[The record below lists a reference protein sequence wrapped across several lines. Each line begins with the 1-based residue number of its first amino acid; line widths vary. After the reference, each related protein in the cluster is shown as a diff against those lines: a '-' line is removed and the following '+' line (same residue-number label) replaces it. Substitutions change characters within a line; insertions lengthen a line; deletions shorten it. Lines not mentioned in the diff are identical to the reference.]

1 MDLAIERKVVIKEI
15 MPGEEEQEQIVY
27 ASQFYQVELHVA
39 QMLKEL
45 DLKEEINQDK
55 LKLQLDELESAE
67 EITLDE
73 KQRQAV
79 MQAASNGLLVV
90 TGGPGTGKTTT
101 INAIIRYFEQQN
113 EEIL

>member
-1 MDLAIERKVVIKEI
+1 M
-15 MPGEEEQEQIVY
+15 Y
-27 ASQFYQVELHVA
+27 
-39 QMLKEL
+39 
-45 DLKEEINQDK
+45 QDK

-113 EEIL
+113 EEILLAAPTGRAAKRMAETTGYEAKTIHRLLELSGMP